1 MKIKYYSKDYKI
13 SDKFK
18 EIIEKKLNK
27 LSKYFPKDYDIK
39 VCCTKQGK
47 NEKLEVTINAD
58 GLFLRSEVTSDEM
71 YNNIDMALPKIEKQI
86 VKNNSKY
93 KQKFKNVEKDVNAF
107 EFLTEMP
114 EILPEKVVKTK
125 RFELEPTMVSDA
137 EAQMEALGHNFYIFL
152 NAETGLVSV
161 IYKRNDNQLGMIEI
175 TY

>member
-13 SDKFK
+13 SDRFK

-39 VCCTKQGK
+39 VCCTTQGK
-47 NEKLEVTINAD
+47 DEKLEITINAD
-58 GLFLRSEVTSDEM
+58 GLFLRSEVVSDEM
-71 YNNIDMALPKIEKQI
+71 YNNIDLALPKIEKQI
-86 VKNNSKY
+86 VKNNGKY
-93 KQKFKNVEKDVNAF
+93 KQKFKNVEKDMF

-114 EILPEKVVKTK
+114 NIVPEKVVKTK
-125 RFELEPTMVSDA
+125 RFELEPIMVADA
-137 EAQMEALGHNFYIFL
+137 EAQMEALGHSFFVFL

-161 IYKRNDNQLGMIEI
+161 LYKRNDNHLGMIEI

>member
-18 EIIEKKLNK
+18 EIIEKKLDR
-27 LSKYFPKDYDIK
+27 LSKYFPKDYDCK
-39 VCCTKQGK
+39 VNCVKQGK
-47 NEKLEVTINAD
+47 NEKLEITINAD
-58 GLFLRSEVTSDEM
+58 GLFLRSEVMSDEM

-86 VKNNSKY
+86 VKNNGKY
-93 KQKFKNVEKDVNAF
+93 KQKFKSVEKDMF

-114 EILPEKVVKTK
+114 EMLPEKVVKTK
-125 RFELEPTMVSDA
+125 RFELVPTTMEDA
-137 EAQMEALGHNFYIFL
+137 EAQMEALGHTFYIFL

>member
-27 LSKYFPKDYDIK
+27 LSKYFPRDYDIK

-47 NEKLEVTINAD
+47 NEKLEITINAD
-58 GLFLRSEVTSDEM
+58 GLFLRSEVISDEM
-71 YNNIDMALPKIEKQI
+71 YNNIDLALPKIEKQI
-86 VKNNSKY
+86 VKSNSKY
-93 KQKFKNVEKDVNAF
+93 KQKFKNVEKDVSMF

-114 EILPEKVVKTK
+114 ELVPEKVVKTK
-125 RFELEPTMVSDA
+125 RFELEPTTISDA
-137 EAQMEALGHNFYIFL
+137 EAQMEALGHTFYIFL

-161 IYKRNDNQLGMIEI
+161 LYKRNDNHLGMIEI

>member
-1 MKIKYYSKDYKI
+1 MNIKYYSKDYKI

-18 EIIEKKLNK
+18 EIIEKKLGK

-39 VCCTKQGK
+39 VCCTQQGK
-47 NEKLEVTINAD
+47 NEKLEITINAD
-58 GLFLRSEVTSDEM
+58 GLFLRSEVVSDEM
-71 YNNIDMALPKIEKQI
+71 YNNIDLALPKIEKQI
-86 VKNNSKY
+86 VKNNGKY
-93 KQKFKNVEKDVNAF
+93 KQKFRNVEKDTF

-125 RFELEPTMVSDA
+125 RFELEPTTIEDA
-137 EAQMEALGHNFYIFL
+137 EAQMEALGHTFYIFL

>member
-39 VCCTKQGK
+39 VCCTTQG
-47 NEKLEVTINAD
+47 NDDKLEITINAD

-71 YNNIDMALPKIEKQI
+71 YNNIDLALPKIEKQI
-86 VKNNSKY
+86 VKNNGKY
-93 KQKFKNVEKDVNAF
+93 KQKFKNVERDMF

-114 EILPEKVVKTK
+114 NIVPEKVVKTK
-125 RFELEPTMVSDA
+125 RFELEPIMVADA
-137 EAQMEALGHNFYIFL
+137 EAQMEALGHSFYVFL

-161 IYKRNDNQLGMIEI
+161 LYKRNDNHLGMIEI

>member
-18 EIIEKKLNK
+18 EILEKKLDK

-39 VCCTKQGK
+39 VCCTKQNK
-47 NEKLEVTINAD
+47 NEKLEITINAD

-71 YNNIDMALPKIEKQI
+71 YNNIDVALPKIEKQI
-86 VKNNSKY
+86 VKNNGKSK
-93 KQKFKNVEKDVNAF
+93 QRFKNVEKDML

-114 EILPEKVVKTK
+114 VVSPEKVVKTK
-125 RFELEPTMVSDA
+125 RFELEPMTLEDA
-137 EAQMEALGHNFYIFL
+137 EAQMEALEHTFFIFL

-161 IYKRNDNQLGMIEI
+161 LYKRNDNHLGLIEI
-175 TY
+175 NY